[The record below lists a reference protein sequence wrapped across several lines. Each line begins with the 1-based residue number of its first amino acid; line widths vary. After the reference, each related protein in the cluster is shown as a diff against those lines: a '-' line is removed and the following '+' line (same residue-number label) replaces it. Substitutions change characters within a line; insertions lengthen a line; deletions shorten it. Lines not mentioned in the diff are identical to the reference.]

1 MPILSCGNND
11 SDKNLYRG
19 YNIGFEVCSI
29 FSLSNGKW
37 GKYVIIFTVDSS
49 SSLHVMIRIKDT
61 LLLGEDPTD
70 QLDDATITA
79 EIKYSI
85 NITKSRLES
94 CLSLHY
100 KGSNSFLYAN
110 GVQIYQFKGKNL
122 K

>member
-1 MPILSCGNND
+1 MPILSYGNDD

-19 YNIGFEVCSI
+19 YNIGFEVCVI

-37 GKYVIIFTVDSS
+37 GKYVVIFRVGSS
-49 SSLHVMIRIKDT
+49 SSLHVIIRTKDT

-70 QLDDATITA
+70 ELDDATITA

-85 NITKSRLES
+85 NITKSRKKS

-100 KGSNSFLYAN
+100 KASNSFLYAN
-110 GVQIYQFKGKNL
+110 GVKIYQFKGKKL

>member
-1 MPILSCGNND
+1 MSCGNDD

-19 YNIGFEVCSI
+19 YNIGFDVWSI
-29 FSLSNGKW
+29 FSLLNGKW
-37 GKYVIIFTVDSS
+37 GKYVIIFRVDSS
-49 SSLHVMIRIKDT
+49 SSFHVIIRTKDT

-70 QLDDATITA
+70 EIDDATITA

-85 NITKSRLES
+85 NFTKSRKKS

-100 KGSNSFLYAN
+100 KGSNSFLYAS
-110 GVQIYQFKGKNL
+110 GVQIYQLQGKKL

>member
-1 MPILSCGNND
+1 MPILSYGNDD

-19 YNIGFEVCSI
+19 YNIGFEVCFI

-37 GKYVIIFTVDSS
+37 GKYVVIFRVGSS
-49 SSLHVMIRIKDT
+49 SSLHVIIRTKDT
-61 LLLGEDPTD
+61 LLPGEDPTD
-70 QLDDATITA
+70 ELDDATITA

-85 NITKSRLES
+85 NITKSRKKS

-100 KGSNSFLYAN
+100 KASNSFLYAN
-110 GVQIYQFKGKNL
+110 GVKIYQFKGKKL

>member
-1 MPILSCGNND
+1 MPILSYGNDD

-19 YNIGFEVCSI
+19 YNIGFEVCFI

-37 GKYVIIFTVDSS
+37 GKYVVIFRVGSS
-49 SSLHVMIRIKDT
+49 SSLHVIIRTKDT

-70 QLDDATITA
+70 ELDDATITA

-85 NITKSRLES
+85 NITKSRKKS

-100 KGSNSFLYAN
+100 KASNSFLYTN
-110 GVQIYQFKGKNL
+110 GVKIYQFKGKKL